1 MIHENYIKKDAGKYY
16 GEQEIMKIA
25 VITRHAITNYG
36 SLLQALA
43 TQVTIEKLGY
53 ECEIVNYIRKDESYK
68 NHEKTLLKRKTKWN
82 RNPIKKLVY
91 LLLRQPESCLAGK
104 KFECEQNKYL
114 ELSKLYVSQDELMN
128 DRPYADVYMTG
139 SDQVWGPTEDGSYDS
154 SYCLSFVP
162 DSEKKI
168 AYAASFGHTDMTEE
182 LCSYYKKWLRRYE
195 HIAVRED
202 SALNF
207 LNTIDI
213 EAQQVIDPTLLLTRE
228 EWEKYVGEKIE
239 KKYVLVYQLHNDK
252 RLGEYAQK
260 VAKEKGLPLLR
271 VSASLHQIT
280 RPGKF
285 IWCPS
290 IKNFLSYVKNAEC
303 MITDS
308 FHGTAFAINFN
319 TPFVEVLPNNN
330 TGTRNMSILRLTGL
344 SNRILKDDD
353 VNLAMTT
360 IDFSETNRILEKK
373 REESIE
379 ILKHML
385 E

>member
-114 ELSKLYVSQDELMN
+114 KLSKLYVSQDELMN

-182 LCSYYKKWLRRYE
+182 LSSYYKKWLRRYE

-213 EAQQVIDPTLLLTRE
+213 EAQQVVDPTLLLTRE

-239 KKYVLVYQLHNDK
+239 KQSHQA
-252 RLGEYAQK
+252 RII
-260 VAKEKGLPLLR
+260 LP
-271 VSASLHQIT
+271 HQSPT
-280 RPGKF
+280 NPKF
-285 IWCPS
+285 R
-290 IKNFLSYVKNAEC
+290 IKK
-303 MITDS
+303 
-308 FHGTAFAINFN
+308 
-319 TPFVEVLPNNN
+319 
-330 TGTRNMSILRLTGL
+330 
-344 SNRILKDDD
+344 
-353 VNLAMTT
+353 
-360 IDFSETNRILEKK
+360 
-373 REESIE
+373 
-379 ILKHML
+379 
-385 E
+385 

>member
-1 MIHENYIKKDAGKYY
+1 
-16 GEQEIMKIA
+16 MKIA

-91 LLLRQPESCLAGK
+91 LLLRHPESCLAGK